1 MRIWREK
8 KRDILKRKRDSR
20 VVGMNVDKE
29 GAREMIT
36 ELQLTVV

>member
-1 MRIWREK
+1 M
-8 KRDILKRKRDSR
+8 RDILKRKRDGR
-20 VVGMNVDKE
+20 VAEKNVDKE